1 MSGLRAFRLVQFR
14 ALDRRRHGRTG
25 ADMPIYFDLRLL
37 LLVPA
42 FAAIAFMVWV
52 FLNLARDIGRQRRQ
66 YAGFNSRRRRDKSE
80 FWE

>member
-1 MSGLRAFRLVQFR
+1 
-14 ALDRRRHGRTG
+14 
-25 ADMPIYFDLRLL
+25 MPIYFDLRLL

-42 FAAIAFMVWV
+42 FVAIAFMVWV

-66 YAGFNSRRRRDKSE
+66 YDGFNSRRRRDKSE

>member
-1 MSGLRAFRLVQFR
+1 
-14 ALDRRRHGRTG
+14 
-25 ADMPIYFDLRLL
+25 MPIYFDLRLL

>member
-1 MSGLRAFRLVQFR
+1 V
-14 ALDRRRHGRTG
+14 
-25 ADMPIYFDLRLL
+25 PIYLDLKLL

-42 FAAIAFMVWV
+42 FAAIVFMVWV

-66 YAGFNSRRRRDKSE
+66 YAGFGSRRRRDKSE